1 MVKERHTSRFCQV
14 SNVLHVLLE
23 LARPLMQM
31 AIPAANKWQAVLFAA
46 LHVKIPPGLI
56 EALVAIMTKATT
68 ASLEAPY
75 PTSLEDE

>member
-1 MVKERHTSRFCQV
+1 
-14 SNVLHVLLE
+14 
-23 LARPLMQM
+23 MQM